1 MENTQVETEENEDEI
16 EYIVERLDE
25 IDDVE
30 LNDTQA
36 KQQEEEGE
44 VEYAEAEE
52 DEHLRIPSD
61 EEDTKP
67 TLKKI
72 KIESVVSID

>member
-1 MENTQVETEENEDEI
+1 M
-16 EYIVERLDE
+16 DE

-30 LNDTQA
+30 LNETQM

-44 VEYAEAEE
+44 VEYTEVEE
-52 DEHLRIPSD
+52 DEHLHIPSD
-61 EEDTKP
+61 EEDSKP
-67 TLKKI
+67 ALKKV